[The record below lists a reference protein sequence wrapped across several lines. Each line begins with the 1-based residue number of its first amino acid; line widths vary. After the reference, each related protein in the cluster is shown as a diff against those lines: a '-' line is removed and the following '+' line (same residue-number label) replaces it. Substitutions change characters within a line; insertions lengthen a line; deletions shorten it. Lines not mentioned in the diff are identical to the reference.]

1 MDPHQKILTVVVNC
15 DLSGQYYMLHP
26 TSKSACRHV
35 PLSNK
40 RASRQVADHYSRG
53 PHVVKKK
60 KKHIKKPKAST
71 GARVGKEEDK
81 GAETESGNREI
92 KRRRKKRDP
101 KQNDE

>member
-60 KKHIKKPKAST
+60 KKHKKNKGLKRSAK
-71 GARVGKEEDK
+71 GEE
-81 GAETESGNREI
+81 
-92 KRRRKKRDP
+92 KK
-101 KQNDE
+101 KKKKNKK